1 MSKRIVFIY
10 IYYLILLLIMVSWTN
25 PTTAPSTIVRML
37 FMGVVFLPTI
47 YIKNAWLPAVLTCFL
62 SIGQYGISF
71 SYLPETISLYMWLM
85 LALFILYGRK
95 KRLNI
100 FPRWLYIFPFYVILI
115 DLFADN
121 TIYHIFYALIVT
133 CLASYLFGN
142 DYDDAEKKMSI
153 AFIVVTIVLCYYF
166 LFFREEFTESYGG
179 QLGVELERVLWTDPN
194 YLGCVI
200 GMGTICCGIKL
211 TDRSLNK
218 LIRLVLL
225 AVIGISLIVLIQN
238 ASRGALVAVLLGFSV
253 LFLSSPVKIFY
264 KMLFLCLV
272 IVFLV
277 FLYNNSYFEL
287 LEYRMEND
295 STGSGR
301 TIIWERRLT
310 EFFQAPFLTVLFGY
324 GHDAAMTLG
333 TPYRIGSH
341 NDYVAFLVEYGL
353 IGLASFLYMLAFPIM
368 KTLRQGG
375 LVGLYQVLTL
385 SIYIAVG
392 CLTLEP
398 FTLGRIPFYMF
409 YLYIILVANKYHK
422 KSVVRI

>member
-1 MSKRIVFIY
+1 MKKTLY
-10 IYYLILLLIMVSWTN
+10 ICVYYLVLLCVMVSWTN
-25 PTTAPSTIVRML
+25 PTAAPPAFVRL
-37 FMGVVFLPTI
+37 VFMGAVFLPTI
-47 YIKNAWLPAVLTCFL
+47 YVKNAWLPAVLTCFL

-133 CLASYLFGN
+133 CLASYMFGN
-142 DYDDAEKKMSI
+142 DYEDAEKKMSI

-166 LFFREEFTESYGG
+166 LFFRNDFTESYGKYG
-179 QLGVELERVLWTDPN
+179 TELERVLWTDPN

-225 AVIGISLIVLIQN
+225 AIIGISLIVLIQN
-238 ASRGALVAVLLGFSV
+238 ASRGALVAVLLGCSV

-272 IVFLV
+272 IIFMV

-287 LEYRMEND
+287 LVYRVEND

-301 TIIWERRLT
+301 TVIWERRLT
-310 EFFQAPFLTVLFGY
+310 EFFQGSFLRLLFGY

-353 IGLASFLYMLAFPIM
+353 IGLASFLYMLAFPII
-368 KTLRQGG
+368 KILRKGG

-385 SIYIAVG
+385 SVYIAVA

-398 FTLGRIPFYMF
+398 LTLGRIPFYMF
-409 YLYIILVANKYHK
+409 YLYIILVTNKYHK
-422 KSVVRI
+422 NSVVRT

>member
-1 MSKRIVFIY
+1 MKKRVLY
-10 IYYLILLLIMVSWTN
+10 ICVYYLVLLCIMVSWTN
-25 PTTAPSTIVRML
+25 PNAAPPTIVRL
-37 FMGVVFLPTI
+37 VFMGAVFIPTV
-47 YIKNAWLPAVLTCFL
+47 YLKNGWLPAVLTCFL

-71 SYLPETISLYMWLM
+71 SYMPETISLYMWLM

-95 KRLNI
+95 KNLKI
-100 FPRWLYIFPFYVILI
+100 FPRWLYVFPFYIILI

-166 LFFREEFTESYGG
+166 LFFSDKFSESYG
-179 QLGVELERVLWTDPN
+179 QLGAELERVLWTDPN

-211 TDRSLNK
+211 TDKSLNRI
-218 LIRLVLL
+218 IRFVLL
-225 AVIGISLIVLIQN
+225 AVIGLSFIVLIQN
-238 ASRGALVAVLLGFSV
+238 ASRGALVAVLLGCSV
-253 LFLSSPVKIFY
+253 LYVSSPVKVFY
-264 KMLFLCLV
+264 KLLFLCLV
-272 IVFLV
+272 ITFIV
-277 FLYNNSYFEL
+277 FLYNNSYFDL
-287 LEYRMEND
+287 LEYRMGND

-310 EFFQAPFLTVLFGY
+310 EFFQAPSLSFIFGY

-341 NDYVAFLVEYGL
+341 NDYVAFLVEYGI
-353 IGLASFLYMLAFPIM
+353 IGFASYLYMLAFPII
-368 KTLRQGG
+368 KILKKGVLEG
-375 LVGLYQVLTL
+375 FYQVLTL
-385 SIYIAVG
+385 SVYIAVG
-392 CLTLEP
+392 CFTLEP

-409 YLYIILVANKYHK
+409 YLYMILVVNKYQK
-422 KSVVRI
+422 KAIAKV

>member
-1 MSKRIVFIY
+1 
-10 IYYLILLLIMVSWTN
+10 MVSWTN
-25 PTTAPSTIVRML
+25 PTTAPSTIVRL
-37 FMGVVFLPTI
+37 VFTGAVFLPTI
-47 YIKNAWLPAVLTCFL
+47 YVKNAWLPAVLTCFL

-133 CLASYLFGN
+133 CLSSYMFEN
-142 DYDDAEKKMSI
+142 DYEGGENKMSM
-153 AFIVVTIVLCYYF
+153 AFIVVTVVLCYYF
-166 LFFREEFTESYGG
+166 LFFRNDFTESYGKYG
-179 QLGVELERVLWTDPN
+179 TELERVLWTDPN

-211 TDRSLNK
+211 SDGSLSK
-218 LIRLVLL
+218 FFRLVLL
-225 AVIGISLIVLIQN
+225 SIIGLSLVVLILN
-238 ASRGALVAVLLGFSV
+238 ASRGALVAVLFACSV
-253 LFLSSPVKIFY
+253 LFLTSPAKNFY
-264 KMLFLCLV
+264 KILFLCLAV
-272 IVFLV
+272 GFLI
-277 FLYNNSYFEL
+277 FLYNHSYFEL
-287 LEYRMEND
+287 LEYRVEND

-353 IGLASFLYMLAFPIM
+353 IGLASFLYMLAFPIIQIL
-368 KTLRQGG
+368 KKGE
-375 LVGLYQVLTL
+375 VIGLYQVLTL
-385 SIYIAVG
+385 SVYIAVC

-398 FTLGRIPFYMF
+398 FTLGRIPYYMF
-409 YLYIILVANKYHK
+409 YLYIILVVNKYK
-422 KSVVRI
+422 KKPVVRI

>member
-1 MSKRIVFIY
+1 
-10 IYYLILLLIMVSWTN
+10 MVSWTN

-133 CLASYLFGN
+133 CLASYLFEN

-166 LFFREEFTESYGG
+166 LFFRDVFTESYGKYG
-179 QLGVELERVLWTDPN
+179 TDLERVLWTDPN

-200 GMGTICCGIKL
+200 GMGVMCCGIKL
-211 TDRSLNK
+211 TDKSLNK
-218 LIRLVLL
+218 FIRMLL
-225 AVIGISLIVLIQN
+225 LLVIGISIVVLIQN
-238 ASRGALVAVLLGFSV
+238 ASRGALVAVLLGCTV
-253 LFLSSPVKIFY
+253 LFLTSPVKIYY

-272 IVFLV
+272 VVFLV

-287 LEYRMEND
+287 LAYRVDND

-310 EFFQAPFLTVLFGY
+310 EFSQGSFLKLLFGY
-324 GHDAAMTLG
+324 GHDVAMSLG
-333 TPYRIGSH
+333 MPYRVGSH
-341 NDYVAFLVEYGL
+341 NDYVAFLVEYGF
-353 IGLASFLYMLAFPIM
+353 IGLVSFLYMLAFPII
-368 KTLRQGG
+368 KVLSKGG
-375 LVGLYQVLTL
+375 RVGLYQVLTL
-385 SIYIAVG
+385 SAYIAVC

-422 KSVVRI
+422 KSLVRI